1 MSTPSNPDGKTR
13 LEALVE
19 FPTEF
24 TFRVVGE
31 ASAGLREQTVSGCQT
46 QVGRAPSRVTTASSG
61 KGNFESI
68 RATLRV
74 ERAEEVE
81 RLYAAL
87 RAIPGVRLVL

>member
-1 MSTPSNPDGKTR
+1 MSETPFPDGKTR
-13 LEALVE
+13 LEALVD

-31 ASAGLREQTVSGCQT
+31 AAAGLRERTVDVCEQ
-46 QVGRAPSRVTTASSG
+46 QVGRSPSRVSTAASG

-74 ERAEEVE
+74 ETADEVE

-87 RAIPGVRLVL
+87 RGIPGVRLVL

>member
-1 MSTPSNPDGKTR
+1 MSTPPIPDGKTR
-13 LEALVE
+13 LEALVD

-31 ASAGLREQTVSGCQT
+31 ASAGLREQTVSVCQT
-46 QVGRAPSRVTTASSG
+46 QTGRTPSRVTTASSG

-74 ERAEEVE
+74 EQAEEVE